1 MWKKW
6 VGFDPSRMKI
16 STEIM
21 AGITSFLAMSYI
33 LAVNPAVLS
42 ATGMDKGAVFTTTAL
57 AAIIGTMCMALWAK
71 MPFALAPGMGLNA
84 FFAYTVCLQMGNS
97 WQFALTAV
105 FLEGII
111 FIILTLTHL
120 RQAIV
125 NAIPP
130 TLRQAIGVGIGLFIA
145 FIGLINCRIVVPHET
160 TLVTIG
166 KLTSGEALLGLIGLV
181 LTAVLV
187 IKKVRGALLIGIL
200 LTTLIGIPMGLTQ
213 YAGFMN
219 IPPSIEPIF
228 MKFEFSEIFSLKMV
242 IVVFTFLFIDMFD
255 TIGTII
261 GVFNKTGMTV
271 NGKIPRLKEAF
282 MADAIGTTCGAML
295 GTSTVTVFVESAS
308 GISQGGRSG
317 LTALTTAVCFALALL
332 FSPFFL
338 SIPAPATG
346 AILILVGLSMVATIT
361 NIDFSDLSEAIPAF
375 ICILIIP
382 FAYSISDGIILGMIS
397 YVVINLLCGKQ
408 KKLSVAMYIL
418 AVILTMKFIL

>member
-6 VGFDPSRMKI
+6 VGFDPATMKI
-16 STEIM
+16 RTEII

-33 LAVNPAVLS
+33 LAVNPAILS
-42 ATGMDKGAVFTTTAL
+42 LTGMDKGALFTSTAC
-57 AAIIGTMCMALWAK
+57 AAIIGTLCMALWAK

-105 FLEGII
+105 FIEGII
-111 FIILTLTHL
+111 FIILTLTKL

-145 FIGLINCRIVVPHET
+145 FIGLINCHIVIPHET

-166 KLTSGEALLGLIGLV
+166 ELTSGDALLGLIGLII
-181 LTAVLV
+181 TAVMV
-187 IKKVRGALLIGIL
+187 IKKIQGGLLIGIL
-200 LTTLIGIPMGLTQ
+200 LTSLIGIPMGLTH
-213 YAGFMN
+213 YNGFIN
-219 IPPSIEPIF
+219 LPPSIEPIF
-228 MKFEFSEIFSLKMV
+228 MQFEFSEIFSLKMV
-242 IVVFTFLFIDMFD
+242 LVVFTFLFIDMFD

-261 GVFNKTGMTV
+261 GVFNKAGMTV
-271 NGKIPRLKEAF
+271 NGRIPRLKEAF
-282 MADAIGTTCGAML
+282 MSDAVGTTCGAML
-295 GTSTVTVFVESAS
+295 GTSTVTVFIESAS

-317 LTALTTAVCFALALL
+317 LTAIVTAACFALALL

-338 SIPAPATG
+338 SIPAAATG
-346 AILILVGLSMVATIT
+346 AVLILVGLSMASSMTG
-361 NIDFSDLSEAIPAF
+361 IDFTDLSEAIPAF

-382 FAYSISDGIILGMIS
+382 FAYSISEGIILSMIS
-397 YVVINLLCGKQ
+397 YVVINLLCGKRH
-408 KKLSVAMYIL
+408 KITLSMYIL
-418 AVILTMKFIL
+418 SAILLLKFAL

>member
-1 MWKKW
+1 
-6 VGFDPSRMKI
+6 
-16 STEIM
+16 
-21 AGITSFLAMSYI
+21 
-33 LAVNPAVLS
+33 
-42 ATGMDKGAVFTTTAL
+42 
-57 AAIIGTMCMALWAK
+57 
-71 MPFALAPGMGLNA
+71 
-84 FFAYTVCLQMGNS
+84 
-97 WQFALTAV
+97 
-105 FLEGII
+105 
-111 FIILTLTHL
+111 
-120 RQAIV
+120 
-125 NAIPP
+125 
-130 TLRQAIGVGIGLFIA
+130 
-145 FIGLINCRIVVPHET
+145 
-160 TLVTIG
+160 
-166 KLTSGEALLGLIGLV
+166 
-181 LTAVLV
+181 
-187 IKKVRGALLIGIL
+187 
-200 LTTLIGIPMGLTQ
+200 
-213 YAGFMN
+213 
-219 IPPSIEPIF
+219 
-228 MKFEFSEIFSLKMV
+228 
-242 IVVFTFLFIDMFD
+242 MFD

-261 GVFNKTGMTV
+261 GVFNKAGMTV

-346 AILILVGLSMVATIT
+346 AILILVGLSMVSTIT
-361 NIDFSDLSEAIPAF
+361 HIDFSDLSEAIPAF